1 MNRPLR
7 PLLALL
13 VPLAIAGCGGDH
25 NAPTPTSDNQPRAH
39 KQAKA
44 RKVRHP
50 RRIHCPADSSNCRS
64 AVGRVLYVEAKDPD
78 GDGDAHFVLASDDEI
93 TGPGLA
99 VIDVEKE
106 LRPRRLPQIGDW
118 VTAAGP
124 VYLGSH
130 GQRQIQAVQL
140 RTKRAP

>member
-1 MNRPLR
+1 MNRPVR

-25 NAPTPTSDNQPRAH
+25 SAAPRTTSAQPPAH
-39 KQAKA
+39 KHANV
-44 RKVRHP
+44 RKVRPP

-93 TGPGLA
+93 TGPGVA

-118 VTAAGP
+118 VSAAGP
-124 VYLGSH
+124 VYRGSH
-130 GQRQIQAVQL
+130 GQRQIQAVEL
-140 RTKRAP
+140 RTRRVP